1 MSTQPSSIPVE
12 RSPQP
17 AATRARRVPLSA
29 WLGLLVMAASE
40 AGMLAE
46 IEPFWSWHTPIAWT
60 GFIFF
65 VDGLIWR
72 IRGESPLLNDRAEMV
87 LVALLSV
94 PLWIIF
100 ELYNKYTLHN
110 WHYIGLPD
118 VLLVRFIGYA
128 WAFAT
133 IWPAIFLAAEL
144 VGALRDRRAPAF
156 RRLDPRRVPLDAA
169 GWASI
174 AAGAV
179 MLLVPI
185 VHPSPWLAAPVWLG
199 FIFLLDP
206 INAHYG
212 AESLRG
218 DVSQG
223 HYGRLV
229 NLLLGGLLCGVVWEF
244 WNYWAH
250 TKWIYTVP
258 VPPHVKLF
266 EMPLAGYLGFPAF
279 AVECF
284 VMYVFV
290 RQCIWRGAWRP
301 IAL

>member
-1 MSTQPSSIPVE
+1 MT
-12 RSPQP
+12 
-17 AATRARRVPLSA
+17 ARRLPLSA
-29 WLGLLVMAASE
+29 WAGLGIIAISE
-40 AGMLAE
+40 AGMLAR

-60 GFIFF
+60 GYILF
-65 VDGLIWR
+65 VDGLVWK
-72 IRGESPLLNDRAEMV
+72 IRGDSPIRNDRAEMA
-87 LVALLSV
+87 LVALAGI
-94 PLWIIF
+94 PLWILF
-100 ELYNKYTLHN
+100 ELYNKFTLHN
-110 WHYIGLPD
+110 WHYVGLPD
-118 VLLVRFIGYA
+118 ILLVRYLGYA

-133 IWPAIFLAAEL
+133 IWPAIFETAEL
-144 VGALRDRRAPAF
+144 VSALRDRRAPEY
-156 RRLDPRRVPLDAA
+156 RRVDPRRVPLDAA
-169 GWASI
+169 GWISVVAGAAMLLWPI
-174 AAGAV
+174 AA
-179 MLLVPI
+179 
-185 VHPSPWLAAPVWLG
+185 PSPWLAAPVWLG

-206 INAHYG
+206 INASQG

-218 DVSQG
+218 DFAAG
-223 HYGRLV
+223 HSGRLV
-229 NLLLGGLLCGVVWEF
+229 NLLAGGLVCGLVWEC

-290 RQCIWRGAWRP
+290 RQWLWRGAWRP